1 MAEGQRLEMS
11 ACRSVKSLSRV
22 SSSKVSGQV
31 AQDGMTSRIWSQSG
45 GQSTARLEL
54 KLFLRFGSEVVVVDL
69 ECCCSVQRRA
79 GGRDEMVATRG
90 ENPQKDRVPRSHQ
103 NLPNQG

>member
-11 ACRSVKSLSRV
+11 ACHSVKSLSRM

-45 GQSTARLEL
+45 GQSTTRLEL
-54 KLFLRFGSEVVVVDL
+54 KLFLRFGSEVVVADL

-79 GGRDEMVATRG
+79 GERDGMVATRG